1 MTARSRGCWLVSVI
15 LFVLGMNIISVSADP
30 TTWVGV
36 GTTVVSSP
44 LPSQCFSDVAVLPT
58 DVTLPEL
65 MSGEIALGVVILSSG
80 DFYDRL

>member
-1 MTARSRGCWLVSVI
+1 MA
-15 LFVLGMNIISVSADP
+15 A
-30 TTWVGV
+30 
-36 GTTVVSSP
+36 
-44 LPSQCFSDVAVLPT
+44 LPT

>member
-1 MTARSRGCWLVSVI
+1 
-15 LFVLGMNIISVSADP
+15 MNIISISADP

-36 GTTVVSSP
+36 GMMAVSSP
-44 LPSQCFSDVAVLPT
+44 LPPQCFSDMAALPT

-65 MSGEIALGVVILSSG
+65 MSGEIAPGVVILSSG